1 MVLLALLLCV
11 ACNNKTDVRI
21 TVNVTSASKTTLYL
35 SEMEFQKSKIIDSV
49 KIPEGNCSKKFRV
62 KQGAEPTFYTIGIKG
77 VGVITVL
84 AQQGESIVLTCD
96 THNLLGYTVEG
107 SESSK
112 KVQRLAVEFARSKQR
127 MVELSAELK
136 QTTDATIRSSIQN
149 EMQEVFDKQK
159 DFSSKFIWENPM
171 SKASVMA
178 IYQKFDESLYVF
190 GSSDDLLLIKTVASA
205 MNALYPESG
214 YAKGMVNDVK
224 RIEKMIATAKLKTV
238 IAESETS
245 IPDLEIEDRNG
256 RKISLSSLKGKV
268 VLLDFWLTQNTNSL
282 MENREL
288 LNIYNQ
294 YKQKG
299 FEIYQVALDSDRSKW
314 LEALDT
320 HKFPWIN
327 VCEGLQGSYA
337 ASVFNVQ
344 QIPANYLIDRDQR
357 IIGKNLYG
365 DKLAEK
371 LKKTL

>member
-1 MVLLALLLCV
+1 
-11 ACNNKTDVRI
+11 
-21 TVNVTSASKTTLYL
+21 
-35 SEMEFQKSKIIDSV
+35 
-49 KIPEGNCSKKFRV
+49 
-62 KQGAEPTFYTIGIKG
+62 
-77 VGVITVL
+77 
-84 AQQGESIVLTCD
+84 
-96 THNLLGYTVEG
+96 
-107 SESSK
+107 
-112 KVQRLAVEFARSKQR
+112 
-127 MVELSAELK
+127 
-136 QTTDATIRSSIQN
+136 
-149 EMQEVFDKQK
+149 
-159 DFSSKFIWENPM
+159 M